1 MKEASKCLKG
11 LTREHFPLVLNDAL
25 GESLVHGWSL
35 AGKDPP
41 WRPMFS
47 PLFPNSIDTQ
57 DVLITVYQDKYKL
70 SLLQSYCSLS

>member
-1 MKEASKCLKG
+1 M
-11 LTREHFPLVLNDAL
+11 LNDAL

-57 DVLITVYQDKYKL
+57 DVLITVYQDSSSQYVWHTNFHFSKVSKL
-70 SLLQSYCSLS
+70 E